1 MKVGSSTTSLD
12 LFKALVLTH
21 LQDEMGSQILPS
33 NASDGACVLLN
44 PNKRG
49 TKDMFATSPLM
60 LKKLKNSISTNV
72 LEVTKREETRLPFLK
87 ATSDEVPT

>member
-12 LFKALVLTH
+12 MFKALVLTH

-33 NASDGACVLLN
+33 HASDGACDLLN

-49 TKDMFATSPLM
+49 IKDMFVTSPLT
-60 LKKLKNSISTNV
+60 LKKLKSSISTNV
-72 LEVTKREETRLPFLK
+72 LEVIKREETRLPFLK
-87 ATSDEVPT
+87 ATSNEVST